1 MNSPTPNPRAIAYAL
16 LSVAD
21 FEAALELWEG
31 RFGMQRQSHRRGAD
45 PGFSRL
51 LGIGPEDIHEQALL
65 VTPGLL
71 QSGIHLIRFREPG
84 AAVRAGAAPTDLV
97 PKSVD
102 IAVRDIFDRYAE
114 LEAAGF
120 RFRSKVGRFETDGI
134 VVHEVHLPGPDDVNL
149 VFLEEVGNPAHVSDR
164 GYGVAP
170 QIIAISPDNLREKAF
185 FETVLA
191 LEETSYHRFGGPEV
205 ERTIGLPPGAC
216 LDVRIFGDA
225 AFPFGRL
232 EIVQYEGVK
241 STNLYPRAV
250 APARGLLGV
259 SFIVPQLAQIAARAR
274 AFGAPFVEH
283 GEQSTIFGTQRC
295 ATVHSPAGLRIDL
308 ITSDYAAHAGRETH
322 FADRG
327 A

>member
-1 MNSPTPNPRAIAYAL
+1 MTTPTSNPRAIAYAL
-16 LSVAD
+16 LSVGD
-21 FEAALELWEG
+21 FDAAIDLWEG
-31 RFGMQRQSHRRGAD
+31 RFGMQCQVRRSGVD
-45 PGFSRL
+45 PGLSRL
-51 LGIGPEDIHEQALL
+51 LGIGSEDILEQALL
-65 VTPGLL
+65 VTPGLT
-71 QSGIHLIRFREPG
+71 QSGIHLVRFREPG
-84 AAVRAGAAPTDLV
+84 PAVRAGAASTDLV

-134 VVHEVHLPGPDDVNL
+134 VVHEVHLPGPDEVNL
-149 VFLEEVGNPAHVSDR
+149 VFLEELGNPAHVSAK

-170 QIIAISPDNLREKAF
+170 QIIAISPDNRREKAF

-232 EIVQYEGVK
+232 EIVQYEGVR
-241 STNLYPRAV
+241 SANLYPRAV

-259 SFIVPQLAQIAARAR
+259 SFIVPQLAEIAVRAR
-274 AFGAPFVEH
+274 AFGAPFIEH
-283 GEQSTIFGTQRC
+283 GEQTTIFGRQGC

-308 ITSDYAAHAGRETH
+308 IE
-322 FADRG
+322 RG
-327 A
+327 